1 MAISKVIFNG
11 DTLMDVTGDNPS
23 TDNMLTGT
31 KATGA
36 DGRSVNG
43 AVVTA
48 PASDDNPAMDGVASP
63 GSASTYSR
71 GDHVHPKDTT
81 KLDKSGGTLTGAL
94 TLSGAPTANLHAATK
109 KYVDDAIGGINSFEY
124 EVVQSLPT
132 TNIKDHTIYLVP
144 KTGTTGDV
152 YDEYLR
158 ISNAWE
164 HIGSTDVDLSG
175 YVPTSRTVNG
185 KALSSNI
192 TLTENDVLENI
203 FIAKYGETQSYE
215 LDEAFDLGK
224 NICCFYNNRVYLLYL
239 YDRSDSY
246 YIFISTKGTEINEIE
261 CYNSSWSTSPSQP
274 SLVRETRTINS
285 KSLSSNITLTASDV
299 GALPSSTVI
308 PSATS
313 TTPIMDGTAAVGT
326 EATFAKGDHVHPSDT
341 SKVSK
346 SGDTMTGDLSFA
358 SGKGVE
364 LNYNNTTTKL
374 TGIGS
379 DGGTPIIG
387 FNKSTRLRWVGSPT
401 IDSDATNKQYVDTAV
416 SAKQSKP
423 TIISA
428 TLAVASWSN
437 GVYSFESTYP
447 NASYNIDIEPD
458 GSTITDAQFS
468 AWCEAKI
475 VGSSAGN
482 TIKALGTVPTVAIPV
497 VVRATPK

>member
-1 MAISKVIFNG
+1 MAFSKVILNG
-11 DTLMDVTGDNPS
+11 ETLMDVTGDNPTS
-23 TDNMLTGT
+23 SNMLTGT

-109 KYVDDAIGGINSFEY
+109 KYVDDAIGGVNSFEY
-124 EVVQSLPT
+124 EVVQALPT

-192 TLTENDVLENI
+192 
-203 FIAKYGETQSYE
+203 S
-215 LDEAFDLGK
+215 
-224 NICCFYNNRVYLLYL
+224 
-239 YDRSDSY
+239 
-246 YIFISTKGTEINEIE
+246 
-261 CYNSSWSTSPSQP
+261 
-274 SLVRETRTINS
+274 
-285 KSLSSNITLTASDV
+285 LTASDV
-299 GALPSSTVI
+299 GALPDSTTIPAQTAKIWTGTCNTGSGTVVKVVTLDDATGFSLTNGIKIAVTFGSEHGLSDIKLNVNNTGEKNVYIRTDASTISSDTNKINWGVASTVFFTYYSGGGYWFFEGSGRLQGKTYELAS
-308 PSATS
+308 SAL
-313 TTPIMDGTAAVGT
+313 P
-326 EATFAKGDHVHPSDT
+326 
-341 SKVSK
+341 K
-346 SGDTMTGDLSFA
+346 SGGTMTGALTLNADPTSNMQA
-358 SGKGVE
+358 S
-364 LNYNNTTTKL
+364 T
-374 TGIGS
+374 
-379 DGGTPIIG
+379 
-387 FNKSTRLRWVGSPT
+387 
-401 IDSDATNKQYVDTAV
+401 KQYVDTAV

-423 TIISA
+423 TITSA

-447 NASYNIDIEPD
+447 NASYNIDVEPD
-458 GSTITDAQFS
+458 GYTITDAQFK
-468 AWCEAKI
+468 AWNEAKI
-475 VGSSAGN
+475 VGNSNGN